1 MSVDHHDLHHEF
13 PEFKDAI
20 HQLKSNNNHFAR
32 LFDEYH
38 VATSEVEKL
47 EGTGIPVGDNTFE
60 ELKKKR
66 LKLKDEL
73 YGILR
78 EHKA

>member
-20 HQLKSNNNHFAR
+20 HQLKSSNNHFAR

-47 EGTGIPVGDNTFE
+47 EGTGVPVGDSTFE

-78 EHKA
+78 GHKA

>member
-1 MSVDHHDLHHEF
+1 MSD
-13 PEFKDAI
+13 
-20 HQLKSNNNHFAR
+20 NHFAR

-47 EGTGIPVGDNTFE
+47 EGQGVPVGDQVFDA
-60 ELKKKR
+60 LKKKR

-73 YGILR
+73 YAMLQA
-78 EHKA
+78 KTA